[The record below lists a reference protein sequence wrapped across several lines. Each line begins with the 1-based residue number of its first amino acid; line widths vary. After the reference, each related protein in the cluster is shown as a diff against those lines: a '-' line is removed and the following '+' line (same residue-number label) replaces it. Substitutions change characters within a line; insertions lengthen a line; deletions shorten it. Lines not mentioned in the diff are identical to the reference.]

1 MRYLSSE
8 IDRLFAEE
16 NKMCLIA
23 GPRQVGKT
31 TLAKHWLEEP
41 DRPQAYFNWDI
52 DSDRRSIIKY
62 PDDFW
67 MRKNSSLQTPVKL
80 ALDEIHKFP
89 RWKRFLKG
97 LYDSHGDNL
106 RIMVTGS
113 GKLDVYQKGG
123 DSLFGRYQLYHL
135 HPFTLGECLSDGKPF
150 HPSPKSLLEEILR
163 HPPTKAADENLRR
176 LEKFTGF
183 PEPLFAGSESR
194 LRRWS
199 RSHEQLIIR
208 EELRDLTR
216 IRELGLIETL
226 VSLLPERTGSPLSIN
241 SLREDVGVRFE
252 TIQNWLGALSRLFYL
267 FSIRPYAG
275 KLVRTLRREEKFYLF
290 DYSVIEDAGARFE
303 TMTALHLRKLCD
315 YWTETGQGD
324 FQLHYVRDRER
335 RETDFLIS
343 QDRQPFAL
351 VEVKLK
357 GSNIDPSL
365 RYFSDRLKPKYSMQ
379 IVREGEGF
387 REAFV
392 SKGILLTTAAQALAV
407 M

>member
-1 MRYLSSE
+1 
-8 IDRLFAEE
+8 
-16 NKMCLIA
+16 MCLIA

-31 TLAKHWLEEP
+31 TLAKHWLERP
-41 DRPQAYFNWDI
+41 DLPQAYFNWDI
-52 DSDRRSIIKY
+52 DSDRRSILKY

-67 MRKNSSLQTPVKL
+67 KRKNSTVQTPVKL

-97 LYDSHGDNL
+97 LYDSQGGNL

-135 HPFTLGECLSDGKPF
+135 HPFTLGECLSNGKPF
-150 HPSPKSLLEEILR
+150 HPSPKSFFEEILR
-163 HPPTKAADENLRR
+163 HPPTKAADENLRH

-290 DYSVIEDAGARFE
+290 DYSVIEDVGARFE
-303 TMTALHLRKLCD
+303 TMAALHLRKLCD

-379 IVREGEGF
+379 IVREAEGF
-387 REAFV
+387 RDAFV